1 MNRIVAQPTDE
12 RHVHDI
18 KIDTGLCGN
27 LPRQFHFF
35 LMFLPVEETQG
46 YYFLEFTFGPEKASG

>member
-1 MNRIVAQPTDE
+1 MPQPTDE
-12 RHVHDI
+12 RHIHNI

-27 LPRQFHFF
+27 LPCQFHFF